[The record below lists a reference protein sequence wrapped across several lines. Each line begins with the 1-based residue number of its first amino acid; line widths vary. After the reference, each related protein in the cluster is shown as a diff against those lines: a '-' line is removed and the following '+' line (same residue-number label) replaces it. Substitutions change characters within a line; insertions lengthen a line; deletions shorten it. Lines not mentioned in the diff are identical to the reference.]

1 MYKTQ
6 PINLNA
12 FMSFHLT
19 TLNDYIMNRTL
30 DALATRIGR
39 DPQTFSQNFD
49 SYLQPT
55 KHYRDV
61 QKDQYKQNDE
71 K

>member
-1 MYKTQ
+1 
-6 PINLNA
+6 
-12 FMSFHLT
+12 
-19 TLNDYIMNRTL
+19 MNRTL

-55 KHYRDV
+55 RHYRDV
-61 QKDQYKQNDE
+61 QKDQRKQNDE